1 MGSLGGG
8 QASGSRLPASKI
20 GYTYH
25 FFWASAFCFYI
36 CTICIFTFV
45 FLHLHNLYNFT
56 VLLPT
61 YFPHYSALIGPRDG
75 MLGNLPNNLNTTWL
89 YFGLN
94 RSKNRLR
101 IHDLYH
107 PSSGWKHKSNFSTPI
122 ALILSAHLKT
132 LLFQLAK
139 SELSCPVFHGLSH
152 KFLGKD
158 ITHILLFQPN
168 KKPLSPF
175 LKLILV

>member
-1 MGSLGGG
+1 MHYQIWRPWAHLIYTISTTTLGPKFLARLHFLVCGSRRCDLRTGRWPVWVSACLPIMGSLGGG
-8 QASGSRLPASKI
+8 QVSGSRLPASKI

-94 RSKNRLR
+94 RSK
-101 IHDLYH
+101 
-107 PSSGWKHKSNFSTPI
+107 KQT
-122 ALILSAHLKT
+122 
-132 LLFQLAK
+132 
-139 SELSCPVFHGLSH
+139 
-152 KFLGKD
+152 
-158 ITHILLFQPN
+158 
-168 KKPLSPF
+168 
-175 LKLILV
+175 

>member
-1 MGSLGGG
+1 MWPSNRKMACLSVCLSAYYGFLGRRPGFRF
-8 QASGSRLPASKI
+8 QTSCFQNRIHLPLLLSV
-20 GYTYH
+20 GLLFLHLHNLY
-25 FFWASAFCFYI
+25 FYI

-45 FLHLHNLYNFT
+45 QFVQFT

-94 RSKNRLR
+94 RSKSRLR
-101 IHDLYH
+101 IHDLFH

-132 LLFQLAK
+132 LIFQLA
-139 SELSCPVFHGLSH
+139 
-152 KFLGKD
+152 
-158 ITHILLFQPN
+158 
-168 KKPLSPF
+168 
-175 LKLILV
+175 